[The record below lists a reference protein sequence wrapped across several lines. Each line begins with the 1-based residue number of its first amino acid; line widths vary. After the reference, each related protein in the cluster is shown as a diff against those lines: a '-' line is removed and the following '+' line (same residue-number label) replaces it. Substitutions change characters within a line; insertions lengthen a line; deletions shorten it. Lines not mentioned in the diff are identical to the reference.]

1 MRRTSGGASRSS
13 SAVSEA
19 SGAVAPESASDSAEG
34 PPLLERKQR
43 IQPRGSIFEIDEDL
57 MRAAV
62 WVELPDRCQPGA
74 HGEEPRHLARG
85 VLLEGVRVRLGKG
98 ASKEGVFERPA
109 PPEVTKRLLGVLG
122 RRWQRRRRLPSAG
135 QYSGTHK
142 RGIRSILQSSAVSGS
157 PPRPTRAAVARR
169 RSLKKRLLGV
179 LGRRWQRRRRMP
191 SAEQYSRTCKR
202 RIRRSCSPASFQCVE
217 NAPGGIRTPDPRL
230 RRPPLFH

>member
-62 WVELPDRCQPGA
+62 WVELPDRCQPRA

-157 PPRPTRAAVARR
+157 THRVDPRPARR
-169 RSLKKRLLGV
+169 ERARHDLNVRPLPPQGSALSPELRAPARQVYRRKSHDFRRLEPGARIGQAWLSISAKR
-179 LGRRWQRRRRMP
+179 M
-191 SAEQYSRTCKR
+191 SAS
-202 RIRRSCSPASFQCVE
+202 S
-217 NAPGGIRTPDPRL
+217 
-230 RRPPLFH
+230 